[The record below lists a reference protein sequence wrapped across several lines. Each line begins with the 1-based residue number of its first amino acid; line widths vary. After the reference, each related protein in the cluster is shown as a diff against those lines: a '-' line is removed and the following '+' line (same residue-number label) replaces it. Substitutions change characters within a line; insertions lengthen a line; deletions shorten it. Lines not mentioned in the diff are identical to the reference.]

1 MFADNT
7 VKSHHEKFHQI
18 DSEHIVDGVTTI
30 FSTLVEYREIWYTGY
45 VKIPN
50 TYTVCGVRLRTVGID
65 RLMRTLKGITQ
76 GIGGISWTETDKD
89 YTVVGFYTHHLSMTR
104 THEEGHV
111 YTTKSAR
118 EVIAVIDDMAKAV
131 SHWLIS
137 QE

>member
-7 VKSHHEKFHQI
+7 VKSHHENLYQI

-30 FSTLVEYREIWYTGY
+30 FSTKVEYREIWYTGY

-89 YTVVGFYTHHLSMTR
+89 YTVVGFDTHHLSMTALR
-104 THEEGHV
+104 PTEDSGTV
-111 YTTKSAR
+111 LQTLVFPWIMLSPLS
-118 EVIAVIDDMAKAV
+118 D
-131 SHWLIS
+131 S
-137 QE
+137 